1 MESQKRKE
9 ILLFIC
15 NCIGMLLILFLFCFG
30 LVMPQYGGNY
40 QAAMVDKVKKLKET
54 PGERIV
60 LIGNSNLA
68 FGINSELLEQE
79 LGRPVINMGLH
90 GGTGNCFNERAALLD
105 VHPGD
110 LYVFSETNYDDADA
124 IKNPELAWITIED
137 HFELYPLIRAKD
149 WPDMIKAYPTYLGK
163 CLTFWRSGTGNEE
176 LTNSY
181 RRSAFNE
188 RGDNY
193 YPRPVSEEGIDFT
206 PATVNH
212 INAESANRLN
222 GICQKLRSKGAQMV
236 IAAYPIPL
244 WEEVPS
250 AEEYKEMEEEI
261 RTALD
266 AEVISDFTAYRYDTS
281 YFYDTHAHLTD
292 AGVYVRT
299 KQLAEDIRNYLDGQP

>member
-1 MESQKRKE
+1 MKRKD
-9 ILLFIC
+9 ILIFSG
-15 NCIGMLLILFLFCFG
+15 NCIAMLLILFVFCFG

-68 FGINSELLEQE
+68 FGIDSEMIEQE

-105 VHPGD
+105 IHEGD
-110 LYVFSETNYDDADA
+110 LYVFCETNYDDADQ

-137 HFELYPLIRAKD
+137 HFQLYPLIRLKD

-163 CLTFWRSGTGNEE
+163 CLEFWRTGTGNGE
-176 LTNSY
+176 LNNSY

-193 YPRPVSEEGIDFT
+193 YPRPVSEETIDFT

-212 INAESANRLN
+212 INEDCAGRLN
-222 GICQKLRSKGAQMV
+222 GIYDKLKAKGADMV

-244 WEEVPS
+244 WDEVPS
-250 AEEYKEMEEEI
+250 AEAYTQMGQEI
-261 RTALD
+261 SDALE
-266 AEVISDFTAYRYDTS
+266 AELISDFTAYRYDVS

-299 KQLAEDIRNYLDGQP
+299 KQLTEDIKKYLEEKR